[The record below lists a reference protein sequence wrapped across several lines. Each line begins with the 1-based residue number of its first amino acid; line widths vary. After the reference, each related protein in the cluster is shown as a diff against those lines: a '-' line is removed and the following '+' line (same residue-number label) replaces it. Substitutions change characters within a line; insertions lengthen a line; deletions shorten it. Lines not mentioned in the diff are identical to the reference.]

1 LAAETLKIQHESPE
15 AGTSRRSLNPQAVQT
30 SSVACG
36 AFYTP
41 SRPVLSC
48 KQTGRLVFGVFW
60 NVYNR
65 KPQMKSTT
73 KHVKISLS
81 GDADAVQA
89 TIALLNHLNFING
102 SLWSNA
108 VRKRGEP
115 SVVRVASRSIDVH
128 DHWSDDS
135 MADRE

>member
-1 LAAETLKIQHESPE
+1 
-15 AGTSRRSLNPQAVQT
+15 
-30 SSVACG
+30 
-36 AFYTP
+36 
-41 SRPVLSC
+41 
-48 KQTGRLVFGVFW
+48 
-60 NVYNR
+60 
-65 KPQMKSTT
+65 MKCNT

-102 SLWSNA
+102 SVWSKA

-115 SVVRVASRSIDVH
+115 SVVRVASRSIDLRSTDVNDVH

-135 MADRE
+135 MDDRE